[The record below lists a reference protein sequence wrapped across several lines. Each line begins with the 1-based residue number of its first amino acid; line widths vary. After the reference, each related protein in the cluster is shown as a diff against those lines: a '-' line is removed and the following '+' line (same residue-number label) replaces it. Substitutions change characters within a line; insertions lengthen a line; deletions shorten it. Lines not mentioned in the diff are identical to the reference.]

1 MTMAKKVQVKSWKSS
16 TTILFNIVALA
27 VLVAEVF
34 TKQVTGLPEEVTG
47 LMAMVVTLG
56 NVYLRFQT
64 SEPIK

>member
-1 MTMAKKVQVKSWKSS
+1 MAKKVQVKSWKSS